1 MRQKSQT
8 RQTGAAKAIKD
19 ICRATRKQY
28 SAEEKIRIV
37 LDGLRGEETIAE
49 LCRCEG
55 IAQKTDTPGG
65 TGVIP
70 RGMLRNILL
79 LAAATDLTL
88 AEAIAVATGNTARAH
103 GLDEG
108 FLKPGAPA
116 DLVIAGPVEGS
127 AGTTLADAIAHGDL
141 PGISFVFIDGE
152 IVVNIRT
159 PPPASVATFVMDN
172 GGCPFCYA
180 EFVDQPMKLVMR
192 RAVSSG
198 QSSSTKCPAPG
209 ML

>member
-1 MRQKSQT
+1 M
-8 RQTGAAKAIKD
+8 
-19 ICRATRKQY
+19 
-28 SAEEKIRIV
+28 
-37 LDGLRGEETIAE
+37 RGEETIAE

-79 LAAATDLTL
+79 LAAVADLTP

-116 DLVIAGPVEGS
+116 DLVIAGPVEVS
-127 AGTTLADAIAHGDL
+127 AGTTLADAIAYGDL

-152 IVVNIRT
+152 TVVNIRSQQT
-159 PPPASVATFVMDN
+159 PPPASAATFVMDS
-172 GGCPFCYA
+172 GGCPFC
-180 EFVDQPMKLVMR
+180 
-192 RAVSSG
+192 
-198 QSSSTKCPAPG
+198 
-209 ML
+209 